1 MRRSAPEI
9 REDFIDPTEVWD
21 PELSSPIPKLI
32 GGLLTITLLLA
43 FAVLGIKGHRVLVL
57 SPILGFGYALG
68 DIVPALE
75 RLRAFRRYEAWMA
88 APAPAPRHLG
98 ARIVGATLLAIIA
111 LELFL
116 CWYNW

>member
-88 APAPAPRHLG
+88 LERERAPG
-98 ARIVGATLLAIIA
+98 AEVMRRKGCYQRARQ
-111 LELFL
+111 
-116 CWYNW
+116 W